1 MTRVI
6 YISKSLAN
14 TLKSCKYILFYFAT
28 KEHHKNHL
36 ATLLLL
42 TTCSNFITLSQTD
55 IQMPPP
61 LSLRLSLHISIIDFI
76 AFGHFACN
84 TTTSTELL
92 IFLLL
97 FILTN
102 YTKTFL

>member
-1 MTRVI
+1 M
-6 YISKSLAN
+6 
-14 TLKSCKYILFYFAT
+14 
-28 KEHHKNHL
+28 
-36 ATLLLL
+36 
-42 TTCSNFITLSQTD
+42 
-55 IQMPPP
+55 PP

-102 YTKTFL
+102 YTKNIFIATFVEFFPTIAINICLITHTRALVAIIQGQRMHKNALIFARGYHKNTLCVE